1 MKLNQS
7 GGCDLT
13 RPMKNLL
20 VYINPHKHFDA
31 DGKRYRHNST
41 LVKIQIDNSLD
52 LGWKKE
58 DILLITNFP
67 FSYNGVKATVLEGDL
82 YCPFRPLS
90 TKTLTVSYLLE
101 KGMVEKGHV
110 YWVHDFD
117 AYQVHPFRESE
128 LSLDNAHVGFTD
140 YGWSPKWCMGS
151 YFFNS
156 EAKDLFGWIKETIY
170 THEAED
176 ERALSSLT
184 KNNTNNINDSIKK
197 LNITYNFGMRNIG
210 GNYEI
215 ADKPL
220 KVLHFH
226 PYYKD
231 NRLPDTT
238 LNCFMYGKNELNM
251 PLMSERLIKIFNDN
265 GII

>member
-1 MKLNQS
+1 
-7 GGCDLT
+7 
-13 RPMKNLL
+13 MKNLL
-20 VYINPHKHFDA
+20 VYINPLKHFDA
-31 DGKRYRHNST
+31 DGKKYRHNST

-67 FSYNGVKATVLEGDL
+67 YEYNGVKAVVLDDSL

-90 TKTLTVSYLLE
+90 TKTLTVAYLLE
-101 KGMVEKGHV
+101 KGMVDKGQL

-117 AYQVHPFRESE
+117 AYQLHSFNE
-128 LSLDNAHVGFTD
+128 LELRLGKACVALTD

-156 EAKDLFGWIKETIY
+156 SAKDLFGSIKDAIY
-170 THEAED
+170 EYKAED
-176 ERALSSLT
+176 ERALAALT
-184 KNNTNNINDSIKK
+184 KDDTNNITRSIKK
-197 LNITYNFGMRNIG
+197 INITYNFGMRNVAS
-210 GNYEI
+210 NYEI
-215 ADKPL
+215 AEKPL

-251 PLMSERLIKIFNDN
+251 TLMNERLIKIFNDH
-265 GII
+265 GVK